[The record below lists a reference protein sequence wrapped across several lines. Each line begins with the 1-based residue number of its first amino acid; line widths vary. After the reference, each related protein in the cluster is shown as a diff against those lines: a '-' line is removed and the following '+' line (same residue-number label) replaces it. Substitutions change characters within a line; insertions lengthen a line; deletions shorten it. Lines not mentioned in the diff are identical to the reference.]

1 MKKITTLVLISLMVL
16 INKQAIAQN
25 LIAVQNGGTPRFYSI
40 LQDAIITAQNKD
52 TIYIPGGA
60 YSFNNNSITINKEL
74 HLIGTGHSPDSIA
87 ATGITLLNADIRV
100 VTGASNSTYEGLY
113 LNGDFFIGLSTQD
126 EDVDN
131 ITVSRCNCG
140 RLFLSR
146 LSTNWLVRENI
157 VRGSIYGQYLSGG
170 SFAQNNVFSNNI
182 IEGYLSGFG
191 PNNVFRN
198 NIFLSPTIGSN
209 DLDGF
214 VFQNNIFTKAFA
226 GTPKSCIFDNNLF
239 FFNFTIFYGCL
250 GSNNITS
257 QTSASTLVNQSG
269 DTFSYTNDYHLKTN
283 SPGKGAGKDG
293 TDIGIYGGAYP
304 WKEGSIPSNP
314 HFQSIQIAPKTDTNG
329 NLNLKIKVAAQDH

>member
-16 INKQAIAQN
+16 LNIQAIAQN
-25 LIAVQNGGTPRFYSI
+25 LIAVQNGGTSRFYSI

-157 VRGSIYGQYLSGG
+157 VRGSINGQYLSGG
-170 SFAQNNVFSNNI
+170 SFAQNNIFSNNI
-182 IEGYLSGFG
+182 IEGYIGSFG

-198 NIFLSPTIGSN
+198 NIFLSPTIVS
-209 DLDGF
+209 DLYGC
-214 VFQNNIFTKAFA
+214 VFQNNIFTVAFGA
-226 GTPKSCIFDNNLF
+226 NPKSCIFDNNLF
-239 FFNFTIFYGCL
+239 FFDFTIFYGCL
-250 GSNNITS
+250 VSNNITS
-257 QTSASTLVNQSG
+257 QTSASTFVNQS
-269 DTFSYTNDYHLKTN
+269 
-283 SPGKGAGKDG
+283 
-293 TDIGIYGGAYP
+293 
-304 WKEGSIPSNP
+304 
-314 HFQSIQIAPKTDTNG
+314 
-329 NLNLKIKVAAQDH
+329 